1 MKMRTI
7 EIGVGA
13 FMLAGI
19 LAMFVL
25 ALKVSGLS
33 FSTNKNSYHLY
44 AMFDNTGTLKKRAKV
59 TLAGVIIGKVTDVSL
74 DNDSYRALVDMEI
87 SSEVNN
93 IPIDSTASIVT
104 SGLLGEKYIGI
115 GIGGD
120 MAFLKSGERIEDT
133 QSALVLEDLIGKVML
148 ALVNKKDDK

>member
-1 MKMRTI
+1 MRTL
-7 EIGVGA
+7 EIGVGS

-19 LAMFVL
+19 LALSVL

-33 FSTNKNSYHLY
+33 FSTNKNSYQLY
-44 AMFDNTGTLKKRAKV
+44 AMFDNIGSLKKRAKV
-59 TLAGVIIGKVTDVSL
+59 TMAGVIIGKVIDVSL
-74 DNDSYRALVDMEI
+74 DKDTYEALVKMEI
-87 SSEVNN
+87 DEAVNN

-104 SGLLGEKYIGI
+104 AGLLGEKYVGI

-120 MAFLKSGERIEDT
+120 AQFLNNGEYIEDT